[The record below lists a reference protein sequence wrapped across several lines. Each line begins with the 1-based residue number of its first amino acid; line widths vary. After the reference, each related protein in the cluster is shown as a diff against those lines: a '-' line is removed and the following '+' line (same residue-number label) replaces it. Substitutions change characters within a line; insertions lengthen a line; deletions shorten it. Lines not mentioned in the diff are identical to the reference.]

1 MSEVNFDKRVVG
13 RKIKRGDVDKDS
25 YSNFMDELEDCSE
38 LSEEMETKF
47 IRKIESKNQEEE
59 TN

>member
-1 MSEVNFDKRVVG
+1 MSEANFDKRIIA
-13 RKIKRGDVDKDS
+13 RKIKRGDVPQDS
-25 YSNFMDELEDCSE
+25 YNDFMGELEDCND

-47 IRKIESKNQEEE
+47 IRKVESKNQEEE